1 MKTILFA
8 LMLTAS
14 AEMFAVNLSDSVSDD
29 TEKKE
34 MMQQVTQMLTTESLV
49 ESMGLSGQ
57 ANVWFMVD
65 DNNQIHV
72 ERVEATDFLSEYHI
86 RQSLEG
92 ALLKVKDTFIGKTFA
107 VVIDFVQSK

>member
-1 MKTILFA
+1 MKTILFT
-8 LMLTAS
+8 LMLIAS
-14 AEMFAVNLSDSVSDD
+14 SAIFAGNNSDSVSDNSD
-29 TEKKE
+29 KKE
-34 MMQQVTQMLTTESLV
+34 MMEQVTQMLTTKSLV
-49 ESMGLSGQ
+49 ESMGLSGE